1 MNSSVQVAI
10 IFSAFATGFHLQN
23 LCTNGSLFALESQ
36 IMNPGE
42 LVWYIKKYIWSLFL
56 IPIDPAPQ
64 MNSSDYTKNVNI
76 S

>member
-56 IPIDPAPQ
+56 IPRTEHLKPSKLP
-64 MNSSDYTKNVNI
+64 
-76 S
+76 